1 MFTISLFRS
10 IENKHDPYREK
21 YSMKKEF
28 QNEGKLM
35 SKEQKESYEN
45 AKICHICKGKFENE
59 YVREK
64 RKNIVMLEIIL

>member
-10 IENKHDPYREK
+10 IENKHDPCREK
-21 YSMKKEF
+21 YSMKNEF

-45 AKICHICKGKFENE
+45 AKICHIYKGKFENE

-64 RKNIVMLEIIL
+64 RKNIIMLEIIL

>member
-1 MFTISLFRS
+1 
-10 IENKHDPYREK
+10 
-21 YSMKKEF
+21 MKNEF

-45 AKICHICKGKFENE
+45 AKICHIYKGKFENE

-64 RKNIVMLEIIL
+64 RKNIIMLEIIL